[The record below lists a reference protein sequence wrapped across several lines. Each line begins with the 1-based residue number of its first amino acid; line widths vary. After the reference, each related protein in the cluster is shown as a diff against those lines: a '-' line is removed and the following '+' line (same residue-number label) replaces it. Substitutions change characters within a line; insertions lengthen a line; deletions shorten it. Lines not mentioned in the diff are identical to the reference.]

1 MMFRSLKKILSVVT
15 APVRKEF
22 FFFAIFFVLISAT
35 LLTNLIRSV
44 FGGDFF
50 EDLPLLAKGLSWS
63 VFVSYVFTCIV
74 CIPGCKWLKY
84 VFYTLVT
91 ALFALNLFLRFAF
104 GLTLS
109 PLIVLMIGETN
120 PSESSE
126 FAHTFLFTGKAF
138 AVYGITAF
146 LIVLLLFE
154 KKLRS
159 RCSRFFSG
167 HRLRT
172 IGTALLMIFLVDGAV
187 QIGKVFA
194 LLRCDSIDTLE
205 KWSHDNDPMHID
217 YITGGF
223 YALKGPFA
231 ASNENKRA
239 IAASEAAIG
248 KQHIATDSIPLTI
261 VYVLGES
268 YIKHHSNL
276 YGYPHNTTPVFAAEQ
291 AQGNLLVF
299 NDVVSP
305 SNATT
310 DVAKNSFSCNSLAD
324 GERWYEKPY
333 FPIIFRQAGFEV
345 SMYDNQMDY
354 EMNANFTFSLN
365 SFLYNKRIEE
375 LAYTYV
381 CPETCQY
388 DEEMTDRLIADWR
401 DDGKN
406 KLAILHLLGQ
416 HIETKERYPLTKENI
431 VFTRDSIHRTE
442 PWMTDYKRFLIAS
455 YDNATHYN
463 DRVVGKLFDR
473 LRHTNAVVLYFADH
487 GDEVYDYRDSQGRL
501 DGDDYANLVHY
512 QFEVPFI
519 VWCSDTYRK
528 LHPTI
533 MEDLRNATNRPFMT
547 DNVAHVMF
555 RLAGIKTPCYIA
567 DRDLTSPSF
576 RARKRVLDSPERK
589 YDYDETMNKGG
600 CCSRKS
606 GHGIGEK

>member
-1 MMFRSLKKILSVVT
+1 MKMFRSLKKVMSVIT

-22 FFFAIFFVLISAT
+22 FFFAFFLVLISAT
-35 LLTNLIRSV
+35 LLTNLFRSII
-44 FGGDFF
+44 GGDFI
-50 EDLPLLAKGLSWS
+50 EDLPALAKGLSWS
-63 VFVSYVFTCIV
+63 VFVSYVFTCLV
-74 CIPGCKWLKY
+74 CIPGFKWLKY
-84 VFYTLVT
+84 VFYALLT
-91 ALFALNLFLRFAF
+91 ALFALNLFLRFTF

-126 FAHTFLFTGKAF
+126 FAHTFLLTGKAF
-138 AVYGITAF
+138 AVYAITAL
-146 LIVLLLFE
+146 LIVILLFE
-154 KKLRS
+154 NKIRAL
-159 RCSRFFSG
+159 CSRLFSG
-167 HRLRT
+167 RRIRA
-172 IGTALLMIFLVDGAV
+172 IGTALLAILLVGGAI
-187 QIGKVFA
+187 QIGKVVD
-194 LLRCDSIDTLE
+194 LLRCDSIDSLE
-205 KWSHDNDPMHID
+205 KWSHDNDPTHID
-217 YITGGF
+217 YITGGL

-239 IAASEAAIG
+239 IAASEAIIG
-248 KQHIATDSIPLTI
+248 KQHTATDSIPLTI

-276 YGYPHNTTPVFAAEQ
+276 YGYPHITTPVFTAEQ
-291 AQGNLLVF
+291 ARGNLLVF

-310 DVAKNSFSCNSLAD
+310 DVAKNTFSCNSLAD
-324 GERWYEKPY
+324 GERWYEKPF
-333 FPIIFRQAGFEV
+333 FPVVFRQAGFEV

-365 SFLYNKRIEE
+365 SFLYNKRVEE

-388 DEEMTDRLIADWR
+388 DEQMTDRLLADWR

-473 LRHTNAVVLYFADH
+473 LRQTNAVVVYFADH
-487 GDEVYDYRDSQGRL
+487 GDEVYDYRDSQARL
-501 DGDDYANLVHY
+501 DGEDYANLLHY
-512 QFEVPFI
+512 QFEVPFLI
-519 VWCSDTYRK
+519 WCSDTYRK

-533 MEDLRNATNRPFMT
+533 MDDLLAATNRPFMI
-547 DNVAHVMF
+547 DNVAHVLF
-555 RLAGIKTPCYIA
+555 HLAGINTPCYIA

-576 RARKRVLDSPERK
+576 KARKRVVESPERK
-589 YDYDETMNKGG
+589 YDYDETMK
-600 CCSRKS
+600 K
-606 GHGIGEK
+606 K